1 MIIHFSKI
9 VKNLSFTWFRFA
21 AWLYMSGTFGSGYK
35 TSAGKQESKIYCLFI
50 LKL

>member
-21 AWLYMSGTFGSGYK
+21 AWLYTSGTFGSGYK
-35 TSAGKQESKIYCLFI
+35 TSAESRNLKSIAYLF
-50 LKL
+50 